1 MKSWQIL
8 RDATEKVGVKALAN
22 RLGLSTALV
31 YKWCQ
36 ESPDEDPDA
45 SGARNPLD
53 RMALICR
60 VTQDERIVNWLC
72 NVADGFFVRNPS
84 VNPHEQEEHLLETT
98 QKFVADFAELLSA
111 VSHSVENDGQITS
124 DEADRIRQVWEKLK
138 THAESFTVACERG
151 QYMHKPRQ
159 R

>member
-1 MKSWQIL
+1 MKSWEIL

-36 ESPDEDPDA
+36 ESPDDDPEA

-53 RMALICR
+53 RVAMIYS
-60 VTQDERIVNWLC
+60 VTREDRIVNWLC
-72 NVADGFFVRNPS
+72 NLADGFFVRNPR
-84 VNPHEQEEHLLETT
+84 VDPGEQEEHLLETT

-111 VSHSVENDGQITS
+111 VSHSVENDGKITR

-138 THAESFTVACERG
+138 TKAECFAVACERG
-151 QYMHKPRQ
+151 LYMQKPRM